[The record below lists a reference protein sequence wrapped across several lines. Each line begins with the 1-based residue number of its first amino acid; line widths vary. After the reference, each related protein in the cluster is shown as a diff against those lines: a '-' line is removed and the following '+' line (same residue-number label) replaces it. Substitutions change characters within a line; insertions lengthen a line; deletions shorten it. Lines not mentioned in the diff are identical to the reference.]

1 MGLNFVLLRSKPKI
15 PAIGATGFGG
25 LLVGI
30 IGILFVTKKTL
41 LAGDLIAISISGM
54 IILPFSFAA
63 LTYATR
69 FTQAANVS
77 LLMLLE
83 TILGPIWVWI
93 FIKESPSNQMILG
106 GMIVIITLLLY
117 FLEPFKLRKS

>member
-1 MGLNFVLLRSKPKI
+1 
-15 PAIGATGFGG
+15 
-25 LLVGI
+25 
-30 IGILFVTKKTL
+30 
-41 LAGDLIAISISGM
+41 M

>member
-1 MGLNFVLLRSKPKI
+1 
-15 PAIGATGFGG
+15 
-25 LLVGI
+25 
-30 IGILFVTKKTL
+30 
-41 LAGDLIAISISGM
+41 
-54 IILPFSFAA
+54 
-63 LTYATR
+63 
-69 FTQAANVS
+69 
-77 LLMLLE
+77 MLLE